1 MIIYKPALLKIFSC
15 YKRKYS
21 AFQVLFVSLHF
32 HAISFNI
39 NYQFRF
45 ILKLMLQCTAQTATS
60 AHARPA
66 FFSSVHLRGSQF
78 LHQCTGAGWNFCTMQ
93 CTRAACNF
101 FISAQK
107 RLTIFSPVLLLYE
120 VCNVY
125 IFAHART
132 AIFHQCTYADSNFST
147 SAHARPAVF
156 STSAIHTRPAVFSTR
171 AHARPAVFCTSAIHT
186 RPAVFST
193 SAHTRPAVFFT
204 SANERPAIL
213 APVHLQGLQVREMY
227 FLHQCTFYCG
237 TPVNFAL

>member
-1 MIIYKPALLKIFSC
+1 M
-15 YKRKYS
+15 
-21 AFQVLFVSLHF
+21 QGLHF
-32 HAISFNI
+32 F
-39 NYQFRF
+39 
-45 ILKLMLQCTAQTATS
+45 
-60 AHARPA
+60 
-66 FFSSVHLRGSQF
+66 
-78 LHQCTGAGWNFCTMQ
+78 HQCTCADRNFCTSALAQ
-93 CTRAACNF
+93 AEIFAPCSAQGRPVTF

-125 IFAHART
+125 VCAHARM
-132 AIFHQCTYADSNFST
+132 AIFHQCTYADSNFCT
-147 SAHARPAVF
+147 S
-156 STSAIHTRPAVFSTR
+156 

-186 RPAVFST
+186 RPVVFST

-237 TPVNFAL
+237 TPVHFAL